1 MQLID
6 PIIQIEID
14 KLKEE
19 KEIYLQKYIHY
30 SESND
35 VIALNGLEILLNDIV
50 ARINS
55 LESVKYM

>member
-6 PIIQIEID
+6 PTIQIEID